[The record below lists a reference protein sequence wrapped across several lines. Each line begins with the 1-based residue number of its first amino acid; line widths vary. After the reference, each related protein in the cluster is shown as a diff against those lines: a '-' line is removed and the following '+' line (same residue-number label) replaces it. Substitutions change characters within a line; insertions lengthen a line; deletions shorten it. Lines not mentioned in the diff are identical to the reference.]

1 MVSSFSILK
10 KKEHLVMTIQGSY
23 DYSVFMELPQQ
34 ILQECN
40 DHDSHRIILDLSAV
54 TADEISLIEL
64 FFIGERIAH
73 VLGNKIMMAMV
84 WKRESLSDFLVD
96 VATNRSAR
104 LKVFATQQRAE
115 YWLLNN
121 C

>member
-10 KKEHLVMTIQGSY
+10 KKEYLVMTMQGTY
-23 DYSVFMELPQQ
+23 EYWKYMEFPEQ

-40 DHDSHRIILDLSAV
+40 GHNCSKILVDLSEV
-54 TADEISLIEL
+54 IADEIALIEL
-64 FFIGERIAH
+64 FFIGEKIAT
-73 VLGNKIMMAMV
+73 VLGNKIMLALV

-104 LKVFATQQRAE
+104 LKVFTTQQRAA
-115 YWLLNN
+115 YWLKNTY
-121 C
+121 

>member
-10 KKEHLVMTIQGSY
+10 KQEYLVMTIQGTY
-23 DYSVFMELPQQ
+23 DYGEFMELPQQ
-34 ILQECN
+34 ILHECEDN
-40 DHDSHRIILDLSAV
+40 GCDKILVDLNAV
-54 TADEISLIEL
+54 IADEIALIEL

-73 VLGNKIMMAMV
+73 VLGKKIMMAMV
-84 WKRESLSDFLVD
+84 WKRQSLSDFLVD

-104 LKVFATQQRAE
+104 LKIFATQQRAE
-115 YWLLNN
+115 YWLLNK

>member
-10 KKEHLVMTIQGSY
+10 EKEYLVMTIEGAY
-23 DYSVFMELPQQ
+23 DYWKFMEFPQQ
-34 ILQECN
+34 ILHECEDN
-40 DHDSHRIILDLSAV
+40 GCEKILVDLNAV
-54 TADEISLIEL
+54 IANEIALIEL
-64 FFIGERIAH
+64 FFIGEKIAH

-115 YWLLNN
+115 YWLLNK

>member
-1 MVSSFSILK
+1 MVSSFFILK
-10 KKEHLVMTIQGSY
+10 KKEYLVMTIQGTY
-23 DYSVFMELPQQ
+23 DYLEFMELPQQ
-34 ILQECN
+34 IFQECKN
-40 DHDSHRIILDLSAV
+40 HDCHKTLVDLSAV

-64 FFIGERIAH
+64 FFIGEKIAD

-115 YWLLNN
+115 YWLLNK